1 MILVLSDFLVT
12 VDQGTANTN
21 ANNTTDNHVNN
32 VLPTVMVHSSVK

>member
-1 MILVLSDFLVT
+1 MIPVLFNLLVT

-32 VLPTVMVHSSVK
+32 VMVH